1 MFRFYQKKV
10 VAFFRVNHVILVSF
24 VVVTG
29 MVSAFAERSPQALPG
44 DGELGEHFQRMTTY
58 HGRMDGNVPEGAVLF
73 IGDSITQGLC
83 VAAVC
88 EHGVNYGIGS
98 DTTAG
103 VLDRLHLYPSIARA
117 AAVVLAI
124 GVNDLGRRDN
134 EFILENLREILTLLS
149 EHVPVV
155 VSAVLPLDETV
166 KTVGVNRNARIV
178 ELNASIASL
187 CGEFPSSVF
196 VDATPLL
203 LDDAGNLAASNHVG
217 DGVHPN
223 TRGYEIWIKVLCEG
237 LAKAIKDEKCEGDQ

>member
-1 MFRFYQKKV
+1 MLYCMRTQKT
-10 VAFFRVNHVILVSF
+10 VSF
-24 VVVTG
+24 KIRNMGFTFLLALSFMAG
-29 MVSAFAERSPQALPG
+29 AFAERSPQAMPG
-44 DGELGEHFQRMTTY
+44 EGELGQHFRRMTTY

-83 VAAVC
+83 VAAIC

-103 VLDRLHLYPSIARA
+103 VLDRLPLYPSIARA

-134 EFILENLREILTLLS
+134 EFILENLREILKRIT
-149 EHVPVV
+149 EDAPVV
-155 VSAVLPLDETV
+155 VSAVLPLDENV
-166 KTVGVNRNARIV
+166 EAVGKDRNARIA
-178 ELNASIASL
+178 ELNKSIASL
-187 CGEFPSSVF
+187 CGEFPAAIF
-196 VDATPLL
+196 VDPSPIL

-223 TRGYEIWIKVLCEG
+223 TKGYEAWIKALREG
-237 LAKAIKDEKCEGDQ
+237 LAEAIESDKSKSAS